1 VKNKTISVLFSLSL
15 LGGIAACPKEQ
26 KPKDSTTD
34 TKTDTKT
41 PKTDTKA
48 DAPPKGPKMP
58 AANGAEVLEYFMKTS
73 PYTSWNLLPVA
84 KYPNTIRTE
93 YIRSGSHRFFNG
105 KIAKTYYNDIGTKA
119 LNAGEATMPVGTMI
133 VVPRWNPA
141 PDGSIA
147 PEDKPDD
154 IVVMYRVKGY
164 DAANGDWFY
173 MAYAGDKITAEGKVE
188 KCQTCH
194 LAVKDKDFRFTDSNM
209 MPAIAPVKPPE
220 LKDKGV
226 DFVKNVTTTY
236 HYTHYDVL
244 PDEKMGQVIPRTND
258 FANAIEWF
266 NPIYV
271 ARIFVNKIA
280 LDAINSGAKV
290 HPEGSIYIAE
300 QYKRDKDNKLEA
312 KPFAIV
318 AQVKV
323 KGYNAKIGDWY
334 YLSYSFE
341 DQKIIAAGAGN
352 DKDKTFC
359 SKCHDQVKDND
370 FIFSTS
376 GKRPPKK

>member
-1 VKNKTISVLFSLSL
+1 MRNKTLSVLFSLSL
-15 LGGIAACPKEQ
+15 LGGVVACPKDP
-26 KPKDSTTD
+26 KPKDGT
-34 TKTDTKT
+34 TKTDPKDGGTKT
-41 PKTDTKA
+41 NTDPKP
-48 DAPPKGPKMP
+48 DATPKGPKLP
-58 AANGAEVLEYFMKTS
+58 GATGAEVLEYFMKTS
-73 PYTSWNLLPVA
+73 PYTSWNLLPVS

-93 YIRSGSHRFFNG
+93 YARNGSHRFFNG

-119 LNAGEATMPVGTMI
+119 LNAGEAVMPVGTMI
-133 VVPRWNPA
+133 VVPRWTPA

-154 IVVMYRVKGY
+154 IVVMYRVKDY

-173 MAYAGDKITAEGKVE
+173 MTYAGDKIGVEGKVE

-209 MPAIAPVKPPE
+209 MTAIAPVTPPD

-226 DFVKNVTTTY
+226 DFVKNVTATY

-244 PDEKMGQVIPRTND
+244 PDEKMGQIIPRVND
-258 FANAIEWF
+258 FSNAIDWF
-266 NPIYV
+266 NGNLV

-300 QYKRDKDNKLEA
+300 QYKRDANNKPEA
-312 KPFAIV
+312 SPFAIV

-323 KGYNAKIGDWY
+323 KGYNAKVGDWY
-334 YLSYSFE
+334 YLAYSFA
-341 DQKIIAAGAGN
+341 DQKILAAGTGN
-352 DKDKTFC
+352 D
-359 SKCHDQVKDND
+359 
-370 FIFSTS
+370 
-376 GKRPPKK
+376 